1 MRRSRTILLWV
12 FFLALFGGGA
22 AAFLWAIRQTPEFY
36 EAAIE
41 EEPEPEVRR
50 DDAKEFVQRT
60 LNLVDGIQ
68 NADKWA
74 EKFTQTQINSWL
86 AEELQPKYG
95 AFVPEGVT
103 HPRVRLSDDIIEIGF
118 RYKHENWDSIVSVKT
133 RPWVPKPNSLAFEI
147 QSIRAGLVPIP
158 LESIVRDLSKQF
170 ETEGYRVEWTEV
182 NGNDAVVLH
191 FTGTSDEE
199 PVLESVHVAK
209 GSITV
214 AGRRKQ
220 EARDDKTAER
230 KAVLDDGAR
239 IR

>member
-1 MRRSRTILLWV
+1 MRRSRAILLWTLV
-12 FFLALFGGGA
+12 FAAIGGGV
-22 AAFLWAIRQTPEFY
+22 AAFFWAVRQTPDFY

-41 EEPEPEVRR
+41 EEPAPEVRR
-50 DDAKEFVQRT
+50 DDAKQFVQRT

-68 NADKWA
+68 NANKWA
-74 EKFTQTQINSWL
+74 EQFTQTQINSWL

-103 HPRVRLSDDIIEIGF
+103 HPRVRLAVDTIEIGF
-118 RYKHENWDSIVSVKT
+118 RYRHESWDSIVSVKT

-170 ETEGYRVEWTEV
+170 ETEGYRVEWGEA
-182 NGNDAVVLH
+182 NGNDVVILH
-191 FTGTSDEE
+191 FTNDGDEY
-199 PVLESVHVAK
+199 PVLESVSVAQ

-214 AGRRKQ
+214 AGRRKG
-220 EARDDKTAER
+220 ESRDQKTAEHE
-230 KAVLDDGAR
+230 AMFDQLIR